1 MDCLIRK
8 RKSLE
13 TSSNDSIKSLR
24 QIKEREEEEKEE
36 KYQSPAKS
44 DFMDKC
50 NLNWML
56 VWLQIIQ
63 KIRNLLWPNQKILKF
78 IFEAQKSHYFPKLAC
93 NKNLK

>member
-1 MDCLIRK
+1 MDRLIRK

-13 TSSNDSIKSLR
+13 KSSDDVIKSLH
-24 QIKEREEEEKEE
+24 QIKEREEEKEE

-78 IFEAQKSHYFPKLAC
+78 IFEAQKSHYFPKLAG